1 CVFVCLFVFLEDSRL
16 YLFCFHLPQVL
27 SLVIP
32 TRLQRATQKVLHRLF
47 HTRHLFTVLHVALE
61 VAVYAE
67 YTWEVFPY
75 CWELEFHLLLLLLPY
90 LLLAG
95 NIGCFVLCS
104 RADPGII
111 TKSNHASLMKIYAYD
126 GALFQKG
133 VRCPTCDMEKP
144 ARSKHCR
151 KNLTCLVFAM
161 SVYTV
166 SITTV
171 CGSTTALVPSTQ
183 GISSSTSSR

>member
-1 CVFVCLFVFLEDSRL
+1 MCRWLKGKLHSC
-16 YLFCFHLPQVL
+16 
-27 SLVIP
+27 
-32 TRLQRATQKVLHRLF
+32 QRATCCMKVNFVVSCKIGCFKICSRNYLNALPLGEAAPVCQALEGRSPF
-47 HTRHLFTVLHVALE
+47 CCRSHLFTVLHVALE

-111 TKSNHASLMKIYAYD
+111 TKSNHASVMKIYAYD

-133 VRCPTCDMEKP
+133 IRCPTCDMEKP
-144 ARSKHCR
+144 ARSKHCHCD
-151 KNLTCLVFAM
+151 LCVWQFCSA
-161 SVYTV
+161 S
-166 SITTV
+166 
-171 CGSTTALVPSTQ
+171 ALM
-183 GISSSTSSR
+183 IFLIK